1 MLVTLSEDGTV
12 LGEGELVDGSVTIT
26 LAAHALSYGKHL
38 LTITYEGD
46 AGHVGS
52 STSVE
57 ILVKNK
63 S

>member
-1 MLVTLSEDGTV
+1 V

-26 LAAHALSYGKHL
+26 LAAESLSFGKHQ
-38 LTITYEGD
+38 LTISYEGD
-46 AGHVGS
+46 AGHVAS
-52 STSVE
+52 STTVN